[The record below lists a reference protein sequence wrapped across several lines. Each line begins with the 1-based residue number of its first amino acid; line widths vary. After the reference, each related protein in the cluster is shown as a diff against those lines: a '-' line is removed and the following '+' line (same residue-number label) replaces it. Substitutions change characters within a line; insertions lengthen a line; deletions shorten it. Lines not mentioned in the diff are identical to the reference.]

1 MKFCHV
7 LLFFLFHQIALCQ
20 ENKPVLFSHL
30 STNNGLSESFVTCIL
45 KDKYGFLWFG
55 TGDGLNKYD
64 GYKFKVFRNKP
75 DDSKTIP
82 YNTIMCLFED
92 KAGELWIGTSGGVAK
107 YNRNDD
113 SFTSYGGGTINSIFE
128 SSDGTLWAG
137 TFQGLKVLDRKSQKT
152 ISARYMDN
160 QFSYIDNF
168 ETSHIYE
175 DSRGNLWI
183 GTANG
188 LFLYNS
194 KQRKIQNIE
203 YYQNQNPDGKRWV
216 ISIIE
221 DRFGVFWVGAENG
234 LHAFSYKNDS
244 LLTRRNDIKIPEILS
259 GRIASIMCLNKDGTL
274 WVGKESGLIL
284 FDPSDGTATNFQK
297 KAHDE
302 QSLSHNSIRSLYL
315 DDQEILWVGTFGGGV
330 NKYDKNQ
337 FLFGKYQIYSSENPN
352 LISNVVTSFEEDPSG
367 NIWVGTDGGG
377 LFLWETANNRFIPFY
392 PESQTHYFPS
402 YTIMTLK
409 LSRNKKCLWVGTYD
423 HGLIELNI
431 KTGSV
436 RLFNTENKKLND
448 NFVTS
453 ILEDRNGKLWIGTNN
468 EGVTVIDPSNGEIE
482 NFQTEQKVNGLNN
495 NTIRAFSED
504 AEGRIWI
511 GTFGGLNIYNPS
523 TKSFSYLTDG
533 NSNVSNIIYSIFK
546 DSKDNIWVGSRGGG
560 LYLFDGRTKKFTA
573 FSEAKGLASNIVNSI
588 VEDARSNLWIS
599 TSRGIS
605 RFNPDNRTFKNYTRE
620 DGLQSNEFV
629 RGAGYITKTGRVFLG
644 SIDGFNAFYPE
655 GGRINSNIPNVV
667 ITDFQLSNKSLP
679 AEMYNPQLK
688 PNSNTSSEITL
699 AYDQSVFSI
708 EFAALSFTVPEKNQ
722 YAYMLEGFDK
732 DWNYVGYEHKAT
744 YTNLDPGEYIFRVIA
759 SNNDEVWNK
768 EGASLKIIINPPF
781 WKTGFA
787 YMLYLLIITG
797 ILYYIYR
804 QIKAR
809 ERLKNEIIF
818 QKLTVEKNE
827 ELNRMKLNFFTNISH
842 ELRTPL
848 SLIMDP
854 IRKIV
859 NEEVTVA
866 KAKNLSNL
874 AFKNATRLS
883 NLVNQLLDFR
893 RFDGQ
898 YKLETQHINLIEV
911 IKEICLSFEEKARER
926 DLQFDLGFNTAFKD
940 AWMDVDKLEKI
951 LTNLISNS
959 FKFTPNGGKIQVLVS
974 GIIGKNGKRSLEIQ
988 VRDTGPGVPQGDK
1001 QKIFDLFFQVEGTT
1015 RYDMESSGIGLSL
1028 ARELVQLHGGEISEV
1043 GKQGEGAVFVL
1054 KLPLQKYVPTKELEF
1069 SGTEMGK
1076 EESVTNI
1083 PEESDSERTADHLPE
1098 APIILVV
1105 EDNLELR
1112 EYISKEVLSE
1122 YHVEQAVNGVEG
1134 FEKAVALVP
1143 DLIISDIMMPDGNG
1157 LELCGKLKSDEKTSH
1172 IPVILLTA
1180 KQTDENKIEGY
1191 RKGADAYVSKP
1202 FNSALLNTQ
1211 VENLLESRKR
1221 LRALFSKVET
1231 RHSAEASITDID
1243 KGFLKKAEQI
1253 VLENLSNDQF
1263 DVDSFA
1269 AKLKMNRRQFYRK
1282 FKAISDQTP
1291 HEYII
1296 IIRLRIALDLLLAG
1310 ELNISEAGYHVGFSD
1325 PAHFTRA
1332 FTKVY
1337 GKSPRKYISDISKR
1351 PE

>member
-7 LLFFLFHQIALCQ
+7 LIFFLFYQIALCQ

-30 STNNGLSESFVTCIL
+30 TTNDGLSESFVTCIL

-64 GYKFKVFRNKP
+64 GHKFKVFRNKP

-82 YNTIMCLFED
+82 YNSIVCLFED

-113 SFTSYGGGTINSIFE
+113 SFTSYGGGTVNSIFE
-128 SSDGTLWAG
+128 SSDGTVWVG
-137 TFQGLKVLDRKSQKT
+137 TFQGPQILDRKAQKV
-152 ISARYMDN
+152 IPARSRDN
-160 QFSYIDNF
+160 QYSSIEYS
-168 ETSHIYE
+168 TSCIYE
-175 DSRGNLWI
+175 DGRGNLWI

-188 LFLYNS
+188 LFLYNR

-203 YYQNQNPDGKRWV
+203 YSRNQNQDGKSWV

-221 DRFGVFWVGAENG
+221 DRSGFFWVGAENG
-234 LHAFSYKNDS
+234 LHAFSYKNDG
-244 LLTRRNDIKIPEILS
+244 LLIRRNDIKVPEILS
-259 GRIASIMCLNKDGTL
+259 GRITSIICLNKDGTL

-284 FDPSDGTATNFQK
+284 FDPKNGTTSTFQK

-315 DDQEILWVGTFGGGV
+315 DDQEILWIGTYGGGL

-337 FLFGKYQIYSSENPN
+337 FLFGKYQIYSLENPS
-352 LISNVVTSFEEDPSG
+352 LISNVVTSFEEDHSG
-367 NIWVGTDGGG
+367 NMWIGTDGGG

-392 PESQTHYFPS
+392 PGSQAHYFPS
-402 YTIMTLK
+402 YTVMTIK
-409 LSRNKKCLWVGTYD
+409 LSKNKKYLWVGTYD
-423 HGLIELNI
+423 QGLVELNI
-431 KTGSV
+431 KTKSM
-436 RLFNTENKKLND
+436 RFFNIENKKLND

-468 EGVTVIDPSNGEIE
+468 KSVTVIDPSNGEVD
-482 NFQTEQKVNGLNN
+482 NNLNNKVDNNLNN
-495 NTIRAFSED
+495 NTTIRALCED
-504 AEGRIWI
+504 ADGKIWI
-511 GTFGGLNIYNPS
+511 GTYGGVSIYNPS
-523 TKSFSYLTDG
+523 TKSFSYLTEG

-546 DSKDNIWVGSRGGG
+546 DSKNNMWVGSMGGG
-560 LYLFDGRTKKFTA
+560 LYLFNSRTEKLTA
-573 FSEAKGLASNIVNSI
+573 FSESKGLASNIVNSI
-588 VEDARSNLWIS
+588 VEDAQGYLWIS

-605 RFNPDNRTFKNYTRE
+605 RFNPGNGTFKNYTRE

-629 RGAGYITKTGRVFLG
+629 RGAGYITKAGRIFFG

-655 GGRINSNIPNVV
+655 DNRINSNIPNIV

-688 PNSNTSSEITL
+688 QNSNGSPQIILPYNE
-699 AYDQSVFSI
+699 SVFSI
-708 EFAALSFTVPEKNQ
+708 EFAALSYTVPEKNQ
-722 YAYMLEGFDK
+722 YAYMLQGFDK

-744 YTNLDPGEYIFRVIA
+744 YTNLSPGEYTFKVIA
-759 SNNDEVWNK
+759 SNNDGVWNK
-768 EGASLKIIINPPF
+768 EGTSLKIIITPPL
-781 WKTGFA
+781 WKTGIA
-787 YMLYLLIITG
+787 YILYLLIAIG

-804 QIKAR
+804 EIKAR

-818 QKLTVEKNE
+818 QKMTVEKIE
-827 ELNRMKLNFFTNISH
+827 ELNQMKLNFFTNISH

-854 IRKIV
+854 ISKIV

-866 KAKNLSNL
+866 KAKTLGNL
-874 AFKNATRLS
+874 AFKNAARLS

-893 RFDGQ
+893 KFGGQ
-898 YKLETQHINLIEV
+898 YKLETQHINLIEI
-911 IKEICLSFEEKARER
+911 IKEICLSFEEKARKREIE
-926 DLQFDLGFNTAFKD
+926 FDLGFNTVFKD

-959 FKFTPNGGKIQVLVS
+959 FKYTPNGGKIQVLVS
-974 GIIGKNGKRSLEIQ
+974 TFLEKNEKRSLEIR
-988 VRDTGPGVPQGDK
+988 VKDTGPGVPQADK
-1001 QKIFDLFFQVEGTT
+1001 KKIFDLFFQVEGTK

-1028 ARELVQLHGGEISEV
+1028 TRELVLLHGGEISEV
-1043 GKQGEGAVFVL
+1043 GKEGEGAVFVV
-1054 KLPLQKYVPTKELEF
+1054 KLPLQKYIPPKEMEF

-1076 EESVTNI
+1076 EGSVVNI
-1083 PEESDSERTADHLPE
+1083 PEVSGNDRTADHLSE
-1098 APIILVV
+1098 VPIILVV
-1105 EDNLELR
+1105 EDNQELR
-1112 EYISKEVLSE
+1112 EYIAAEVLSR
-1122 YHVEQAVNGVEG
+1122 YHVEQAVNGIEG
-1134 FEKAVALVP
+1134 FEKALALVP

-1157 LELCGKLKSDEKTSH
+1157 IELCGKLKADEKTSH

-1191 RKGADAYVSKP
+1191 RTGADAYISKP
-1202 FNSALLNTQ
+1202 FNSTLLNTQ
-1211 VENLLESRKR
+1211 VQNLLESRKK
-1221 LRALFSKVET
+1221 LRALFSRVET
-1231 RHSAEASITDID
+1231 RHPVEAGITDID
-1243 KGFLKKAEQI
+1243 KEFLRKTEQI
-1253 VLENLSNDQF
+1253 VLDNLSNAQF

-1269 AKLKMNRRQFYRK
+1269 EKLKMNRRQFYRK

-1296 IIRLRIALDLLLAG
+1296 IIRLRVALDLLLAG
-1310 ELNISEAGYHVGFSD
+1310 DLNVSEVGYQVGFSD
-1325 PAHFTRA
+1325 PAHFTRT

-1337 GKSPRKYISDISKR
+1337 GKSPRKYISDLSNR
-1351 PE
+1351 SE